1 MEGVP
6 KMPNKSE
13 GDESEVDLEQRGEAA
28 TAEIL
33 AATEELDANLQEIA
47 TLAESEEMTPTVNER
62 LLASITQ
69 VAEKAKDT
77 YLGIMTTNLV
87 ATGALVLNDYL
98 IMKGDSVIE
107 DGSVLAYANN
117 ALLAGVVLFQAIKS
131 VQFGVL
137 KYGEVA
143 ATKGVE
149 KGTIEGMRE
158 GVDFVQKTYR
168 EHELNENIPT
178 TPNEISSIYGDFMDA
193 FSMTGYRKAG
203 ITSAERDERHKRAM
217 EHVKTHMSQYA

>member
-13 GDESEVDLEQRGEAA
+13 GDEGEENLEQRGEAA

-33 AATEELDANLQEIA
+33 AATEELDTNLQEIA
-47 TLAESEEMTPTVNER
+47 TLAESEEITPSVKER

-69 VAEKAKDT
+69 VAEKAKET
-77 YLGIMTTNLV
+77 YLGIMTKNLV
-87 ATGALVLNDYL
+87 ATGALVINDFL
-98 IMKGDSVIE
+98 IMKGDSPIE
-107 DGSVLAYANN
+107 DGSILAYANN

-158 GVDFVQKTYR
+158 GVDFVQKTQR
-168 EHELNENIPT
+168 EYGLEEDIPT
-178 TPNEISSIYGDFMDA
+178 THNEISSIYGDFMDA